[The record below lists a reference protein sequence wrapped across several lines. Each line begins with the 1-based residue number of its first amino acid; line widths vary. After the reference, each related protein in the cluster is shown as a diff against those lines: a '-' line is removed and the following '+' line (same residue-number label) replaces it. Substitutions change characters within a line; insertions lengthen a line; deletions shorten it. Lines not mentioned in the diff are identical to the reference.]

1 MQSLLTI
8 CKEAI
13 MNKFLILTTLL
24 STLLFSVEIPTEHA
38 HKHTFGKSVE
48 LNSKVIQLSNS
59 KQTIMALVSGHIE
72 KYYVEPGQKVKAGQ
86 KIALIESIALSK
98 MTADYISLNKQFS
111 SLDKNY
117 SAAKSLYE
125 KGMTSVQDLNLQSI
139 QRNAMLAQISALESQ
154 LKTLGINTGTLKKA
168 SADYILHAHSEGSVS
183 ELLQA
188 LHSVIGEDTAVV
200 SIVKDQAFYI
210 QSFLPLEY
218 SDAVKIGQKV
228 VINHNK
234 RDIVTHITQILP
246 ELDEKTQRIVV
257 LSSINEKMNNL
268 YINAYIS
275 STLYFDAT
283 QEHVA
288 VKKSALSFF
297 NNEWVVFV
305 PIAEHIEENEINE
318 EKKDEE
324 QITEEDEEEYKAPYE
339 ARVIKIINSDENY
352 IGVEGLNLNEEYVSD
367 KSYYVK
373 SMILKSSLGDGD

>member
-1 MQSLLTI
+1 
-8 CKEAI
+8 

-98 MTADYISLNKQFS
+98 MTADYISLKKQFS